1 LMADIFDE
9 VSEELKQDQLKQ
21 IWNKYSKYIISV
33 AFILFISV
41 LGYFFYDKWRLEKIE
56 VSSSQFFSGIEKL
69 EKKEFLS
76 SIEIFSKNV
85 DQAHQ
90 GYKTLSLFGIAEA
103 NFKIGKVDEMILN
116 YKSIYEN
123 QNIDVYYRD
132 LARLLSVMKD
142 NVSSFEIQ
150 KKILDPILNSPSKLQ
165 LLAAELEIMLL
176 IRFNKIDEAKL
187 SISKLLKRTDIT
199 FEQKNRL
206 DLIDKVYN
214 SNAK

>member
-1 LMADIFDE
+1 MADIFDE

-41 LGYFFYDKWRLEKIE
+41 LGYFFYDKWKLEKIE

-123 QNIDVYYRD
+123 QNIDIYYRD

>member
-1 LMADIFDE
+1 MADIFDE

-150 KKILDPILNSPSKLQ
+150 KKNLRPNFK
-165 LLAAELEIMLL
+165 
-176 IRFNKIDEAKL
+176 
-187 SISKLLKRTDIT
+187 
-199 FEQKNRL
+199 
-206 DLIDKVYN
+206 
-214 SNAK
+214 

>member
-1 LMADIFDE
+1 MADIFDE

-176 IRFNKIDEAKL
+176 IRFNKTDEAKL

>member
-1 LMADIFDE
+1 MADIFDE

-103 NFKIGKVDEMILN
+103 NFKIGKVDEMVLN

-187 SISKLLKRTDIT
+187 SVSKLLKRTDIT

>member
-1 LMADIFDE
+1 MADIFDE

-150 KKILDPILNSPSKLQ
+150 KKILYPILNSPSKLQ

>member
-1 LMADIFDE
+1 MADIFDE

-21 IWNKYSKYIISV
+21 IWNNYSKYIISV
-33 AFILFISV
+33 AFILFISA
-41 LGYFFYDKWRLEKIE
+41 LGYFFYDKWKLEKIE

-69 EKKEFLS
+69 EKKEYLS

-85 DQAHQ
+85 DQPHQ
-90 GYKTLSLFGIAEA
+90 GYKILSLFAIAEA

-123 QNIDVYYRD
+123 QNIDIYYRD

-214 SNAK
+214 SNAN

>member
-1 LMADIFDE
+1 MADIFDE

-21 IWNKYSKYIISV
+21 IWNNYSKYIISV
-33 AFILFISV
+33 AFIIFISV
-41 LGYFFYDKWRLEKIE
+41 LGYFFYDKWKLEKLE
-56 VSSSQFFSGIEKL
+56 VSSSKFFSGIEKL

-76 SIEIFSKNV
+76 SIEIFSKGV
-85 DQAHQ
+85 DQEHK

>member
-1 LMADIFDE
+1 MADIFDE

-123 QNIDVYYRD
+123 QNIDVYHRD

-142 NVSSFEIQ
+142 KVSSFEIQ

-206 DLIDKVYN
+206 DLIGKVYN

>member
-1 LMADIFDE
+1 MADIFDE

-21 IWNKYSKYIISV
+21 IWNNYSKYIISV

-41 LGYFFYDKWRLEKIE
+41 LGYFFYDKWKLEKIE

-103 NFKIGKVDEMILN
+103 NFKIGKFDEMILN

-150 KKILDPILNSPSKLQ
+150 QKILDPILNSPSKLQ

>member
-1 LMADIFDE
+1 MADIFDE

-21 IWNKYSKYIISV
+21 IWNNYSKYIISV
-33 AFILFISV
+33 AFIIFISV
-41 LGYFFYDKWRLEKIE
+41 LGYFFYDKWKLEKLE
-56 VSSSQFFSGIEKL
+56 VSSSKFFSGIEKL

-76 SIEIFSKNV
+76 SIEIFSKGV
-85 DQAHQ
+85 DQDHK

-103 NFKIGKVDEMILN
+103 YFKIGKVDEMVLS

-123 QNIDVYYRD
+123 QNIDIYYRD

-142 NVSSFEIQ
+142 NVSSFETQ
-150 KKILDPILNSPSKLQ
+150 RKILEPILNSPSKLQ
-165 LLAAELEIMLL
+165 LLAAELEIMLF

-187 SISKLLKRTDIT
+187 SISKLLKRPDIT

>member
-1 LMADIFDE
+1 MADIFDE

-21 IWNKYSKYIISV
+21 IWNNYSKYIISV

-56 VSSSQFFSGIEKL
+56 VSSLQFFSGIEKL

>member
-1 LMADIFDE
+1 MADIFDE

-90 GYKTLSLFGIAEA
+90 GYKTLSFFGIAEA

>member
-1 LMADIFDE
+1 MADIFDE

-21 IWNKYSKYIISV
+21 IWNNYSKYIISV
-33 AFILFISV
+33 AFILFISA
-41 LGYFFYDKWRLEKIE
+41 LGYFFYDKWKLEKIE

>member
-1 LMADIFDE
+1 MADIFDE

-21 IWNKYSKYIISV
+21 IWNNYSKYIISV

-41 LGYFFYDKWRLEKIE
+41 LGYFFYDKWKLEKIE

-103 NFKIGKVDEMILN
+103 NFKIGKIDEMILN

-123 QNIDVYYRD
+123 QNVDVYYRD

>member
-1 LMADIFDE
+1 MADIFDE
-9 VSEELKQDQLKQ
+9 VSEELKQDQFKQ

>member
-1 LMADIFDE
+1 MADIFDE

-21 IWNKYSKYIISV
+21 IWNNYSKYIISV
-33 AFILFISV
+33 AFILFISA
-41 LGYFFYDKWRLEKIE
+41 LGYFFYDKWKLEKIE

-69 EKKEFLS
+69 EKKEYLS

-85 DQAHQ
+85 DQPHQ
-90 GYKTLSLFGIAEA
+90 GYKILSLFAIAEA

-123 QNIDVYYRD
+123 QNIDIYYRD

>member
-1 LMADIFDE
+1 MADIFDE

-21 IWNKYSKYIISV
+21 IWNNYSKYIISV

-41 LGYFFYDKWRLEKIE
+41 LGYFFYDKWKLEKIE

-85 DQAHQ
+85 DQPHQ
-90 GYKTLSLFGIAEA
+90 GYKILSLFAIAEA

-123 QNIDVYYRD
+123 QNIDIYYRD

>member
-1 LMADIFDE
+1 MADIFDE

-41 LGYFFYDKWRLEKIE
+41 LGYFFYDKWKLEKIE

-165 LLAAELEIMLL
+165 LLAVELEIMLL

>member
-1 LMADIFDE
+1 MADIFDE

-41 LGYFFYDKWRLEKIE
+41 LGYFFYDKWKLEKIE

-132 LARLLSVMKD
+132 LAR
-142 NVSSFEIQ
+142 
-150 KKILDPILNSPSKLQ
+150 
-165 LLAAELEIMLL
+165 
-176 IRFNKIDEAKL
+176 
-187 SISKLLKRTDIT
+187 
-199 FEQKNRL
+199 
-206 DLIDKVYN
+206 Y
-214 SNAK
+214 

>member
-1 LMADIFDE
+1 MADIFDE

-21 IWNKYSKYIISV
+21 IWNNYSKYIISV

-150 KKILDPILNSPSKLQ
+150 KKILEPILNSPSKLQ

>member
-1 LMADIFDE
+1 MADLFDE

-206 DLIDKVYN
+206 DLINKVYN
-214 SNAK
+214 SNAN

>member
-1 LMADIFDE
+1 MADIFDE

-41 LGYFFYDKWRLEKIE
+41 LGYFFYDKWKLEKIE

-142 NVSSFEIQ
+142 KVSSFEIQ

>member
-1 LMADIFDE
+1 MADIFDE

-56 VSSSQFFSGIEKL
+56 VSSSQFFSGIQKL

-123 QNIDVYYRD
+123 QNIDIYYRD

>member
-1 LMADIFDE
+1 MADIFDE

-206 DLIDKVYN
+206 DLINKVYN
-214 SNAK
+214 SNAN

>member
-1 LMADIFDE
+1 MADIFDE

-21 IWNKYSKYIISV
+21 IWNNYSKYIISV
-33 AFILFISV
+33 AFIIFISV
-41 LGYFFYDKWRLEKIE
+41 LGYFFYDKWKLEKLE
-56 VSSSQFFSGIEKL
+56 VSSSKFFSGIEKL

-76 SIEIFSKNV
+76 SIEIFSKGV
-85 DQAHQ
+85 DQDHK

-103 NFKIGKVDEMILN
+103 YFKIGKVDEMVLS

-123 QNIDVYYRD
+123 QNIDIYYRD

-142 NVSSFEIQ
+142 NVSSFEKQ
-150 KKILDPILNSPSKLQ
+150 RKILEPILNSPSKLQ
-165 LLAAELEIMLL
+165 LLAAELEIMLF

-187 SISKLLKRTDIT
+187 SISKLLKRPDIT

-206 DLIDKVYN
+206 DLIGKVYN

>member
-1 LMADIFDE
+1 MADIFDE

-41 LGYFFYDKWRLEKIE
+41 LGYFFYDKWKLEKIE
-56 VSSSQFFSGIEKL
+56 FSSSQFFSGIEKL

-206 DLIDKVYN
+206 DLIDKIYN

>member
-1 LMADIFDE
+1 MADIFDE

-21 IWNKYSKYIISV
+21 IWNNYSKYIISV

-41 LGYFFYDKWRLEKIE
+41 LAYFFYDKWKLEKIE

-150 KKILDPILNSPSKLQ
+150 KKILEPILNSPSKLQ